1 MSFQSLFGGR
11 LPSQH
16 IAGGFRSLDP
26 HYASDPFF
34 LARGGGRG
42 GVGLS
47 FLERKRIS
55 CCVHTMIGIEKGAPI
70 PTLRSCK
77 AFGLTV

>member
-1 MSFQSLFGGR
+1 MSLQSLFGGR

-16 IAGGFRSLDP
+16 LAGGFRSLDP

-34 LARGGGRG
+34 CGGEGG

-77 AFGLTV
+77 AFGFAKP